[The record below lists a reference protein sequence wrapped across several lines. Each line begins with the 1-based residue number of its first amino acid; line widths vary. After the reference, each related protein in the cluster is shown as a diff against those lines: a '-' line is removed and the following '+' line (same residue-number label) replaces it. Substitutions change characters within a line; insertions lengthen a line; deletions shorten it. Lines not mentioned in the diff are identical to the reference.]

1 MYLGELEVKQS
12 DIDDLIKTAEC
23 LQIKGLAIP
32 DANETSKNQQKIYSS
47 SVNIYDISEKVSNKH
62 CSSPPR
68 KRHRKD
74 SEDKGSTNTNAE
86 ISNSLPSQQS
96 YSFIEQKSPSQNND
110 DPGTSP
116 DDQIKAETDIKNEEG
131 PSNLEDGELSCQN
144 LVEIGPEDNGKDDSN
159 EIKEDYPSLTEIDI
173 EEEELNNGNDEDRM
187 DFKGAGPSVLQK
199 VSQHFGILND
209 TAVLSL
215 KYHLEVHLTS

>member
-12 DIDDLIKTAEC
+12 DLDDLIKTAEC
-23 LQIKGLAIP
+23 LRIKGLGVDP
-32 DANETSKNQQKIYSS
+32 VANETSKNQQKIFSS
-47 SVNIYDISEKVSNKH
+47 TVNSDDISEKVNITDVSSSH

-131 PSNLEDGELSCQN
+131 PSNLEDGELNCQN

-159 EIKEDYPSLTEIDI
+159 EIEEDYPSFTEIDI
-173 EEEELNNGNDEDRM
+173 EKEELNISNNEEWLDLE
-187 DFKGAGPSVLQK
+187 GAGPSGLQK
-199 VSQHFGILND
+199 VS
-209 TAVLSL
+209 
-215 KYHLEVHLTS
+215 